1 MQREKLSALMDG
13 ETLDSEVVSILS
25 KDSAMQKRWENY
37 HLIRDALRGDVTGV
51 LHMDI
56 ASRVALALEKEPVH
70 FNPGAVPESQPQPET
85 WQRMPFWQKLR
96 PWASQITQVGV
107 AACVSLAVLIGVQ
120 QYNSHNAV
128 DLEYQSDTPTFNTL
142 PMMGSAS
149 PVSLGV
155 PSGDDMF
162 GNDQRIQVQ
171 ERNKRINIML
181 QQYEF
186 DRRVHFEQN
195 DRRRI
200 PLPVAIPVPGTQ
212 SLGTQQP

>member
-25 KDSAMQKRWENY
+25 KDSVMQKHWENY
-37 HLIRDALRGDVTGV
+37 HLIRDTLRGDVTEV

-70 FNPGAVPESQPQPET
+70 SNLGDISESQPQPET
-85 WQRMPFWQKLR
+85 WQKMPFWQKLR
-96 PWASQITQVGV
+96 PWMNQMTQVAV
-107 AACVSLAVLIGVQ
+107 AACVSLAVLVGVQ
-120 QYNSHNAV
+120 QYNSHSAE
-128 DLEYQSDTPTFNTL
+128 DFEYQSDTPAFNTL

-155 PSGDDMF
+155 PSGNDVF
-162 GNDQRIQVQ
+162 GNDQRLQMQ

-181 QQYEF
+181 QQYEL
-186 DRRVHFEQN
+186 DRRVHFKQN
-195 DRRRI
+195 DERGI
-200 PLPVAIPVPGTQ
+200 SPQVVIPVPGTQ
-212 SLGTQQP
+212 SLGTQ

>member
-13 ETLDSEVVSILS
+13 EALDSEVVSILS
-25 KDSAMQKRWENY
+25 KDSAMQKHWENY
-37 HLIRDALRGDVTGV
+37 HLIRDTLRGDVTEV

-56 ASRVALALEKEPVH
+56 ASRVARVLEKEPVH
-70 FNPGAVPESQPQPET
+70 FNPGAVPESQPQPEA
-85 WQRMPFWQKLR
+85 WQKATFWQKLR
-96 PWASQITQVGV
+96 PWGSQITQVGV

-120 QYNSHNAV
+120 QYNSHNSV
-128 DLEYQSDTPTFNTL
+128 DIGYQSDTPVFNTL
-142 PMMGSAS
+142 PIMGSAS

-181 QQYEF
+181 QQYEL

-195 DRRRI
+195 DGQGI
-200 PLPVAIPVPGTQ
+200 PPQAAISVPGTQ
-212 SLGTQQP
+212 SLGTQQQ